1 MTYGYAIARTKKLK
15 RHNLAGSEA
24 HTARTRETPNAD
36 SSKQNIRLIGSTEQN
51 ERLEDLVLATIAQYK
66 QKRKIRTDA
75 VYCVEIL
82 LTASPQ
88 YYRPNDPTRAGY
100 YHEDKLKQWVD
111 ANLKWLQETYQ
122 DRIVRCELHLDEAT
136 PHLHAYLVPLDK
148 DGQLRCNHFF
158 DGRQKMMAFQD
169 DYHTAMQ
176 HLGLERGIKGSKAQH
191 QDIKDFYRIVEEGK
205 DLEPGKLTSEQLQ
218 AKAADRDRAIR
229 KKKEMEATAKQLV
242 KENEALEARIQQLS
256 TENQQLRSELKQ
268 LADQLRDLP
277 LEDVAWHLGLTQ
289 DTKGNLRWKGVGH
302 IINID
307 GSKWYDFSKSVNKGG
322 GGAIDLVMHVNGCN
336 FKEAIAT
343 LNDRFGESLME
354 RAVTHHAREQAA
366 EIAQT
371 EPTPQFVPPVE
382 DETNWQAVHNYL
394 TQKRGLPSKLVQHL
408 HTSGLVYADS
418 QQNAVFLMR
427 GLNGETRGAF
437 LRGTRGKDNTFIG
450 YEKGSK
456 RTDGWFHFNLGGQPN
471 GEIQRAVLCKSPIEA
486 LSLATFELEVE
497 QGMLKERT
505 MYLAVDSPRS
515 LPVDFLKTVPT
526 VEVAFDNDDAG
537 HETARNIRE
546 LLPQATLVKPKA
558 QDWNAALC
566 AIPKCQE
573 QQRHTQP
580 QRQGLEL

>member
-36 SSKQNIRLIGSTEQN
+36 PEKQNIRLIGSTEQN

-88 YYRPNDPTRAGY
+88 YYRPDDPTRAGY

-111 ANLKWLQETYQ
+111 ANLKWLQDAYQ

-205 DLEPGKLTSEQLQ
+205 DLEPGKFTSEQLQ

-256 TENQQLRSELKQ
+256 AENQQLRSELKQ

-289 DTKGNLRWKGVGH
+289 DTKGDFRWKGGGH

-307 GSKWYDFSKSVNKGG
+307 DSKWYDFSPSVNKGG
-322 GGAIDLVMHVNGCN
+322 GGAIDLVMHVMGCK

-366 EIAQT
+366 EIART

-382 DETNWQAVHNYL
+382 DETNWQAVYNYL
-394 TQKRGLPSKLVQHL
+394 TQKRGLSENLVQHL

-427 GLNGETRGAF
+427 GLDGETTGAF
-437 LRGTRGKDNTFIG
+437 LRGTRGEDNTFMG
-450 YEKGSK
+450 YATGTK
-456 RTDGWFHFNLGGQPN
+456 RTEGWFYIRWGGQPSD
-471 GEIQRAVLCKSPIEA
+471 EIQRVVLCKSPVDA
-486 LSLATFELEVE
+486 LSFAMLEVE
-497 QGMLKERT
+497 ALLEMPQQRT
-505 MYLAVDSPRS
+505 MCIAADSVRS
-515 LPVDFLKTVPT
+515 VPVEFLKNIPT
-526 VEVAFDNDDAG
+526 VVAAYDNDAAG
-537 HETARNIRE
+537 DETAQAIMELFPLSCRVRPQAKDWNQE
-546 LLPQATLVKPKA
+546 LLEELQKSK
-558 QDWNAALC
+558 QKYN
-566 AIPKCQE
+566 KQ
-573 QQRHTQP
+573 
-580 QRQGLEL
+580 LERD

>member
-24 HTARTRETPNAD
+24 HTARMRETPNAD

-88 YYRPNDPTRAGY
+88 YYRPDDPTRAGY

-111 ANLKWLQETYQ
+111 ANLKWLRETYQ

-205 DLEPGKLTSEQLQ
+205 DLEPGKLTSQQLQ

-256 TENQQLRSELKQ
+256 AENQQLRSERTQ

-307 GSKWYDFSKSVNKGG
+307 GSKWYDFSPNVNKGG
-322 GGAIDLVMHVNGCN
+322 GGAIDLVMHVMGCN
-336 FKEAIAT
+336 FKEAIAW
-343 LNDRFGESLME
+343 LNDRFGESEME
-354 RAVTHHAREQAA
+354 RAVTHHAKKQAI

-394 TQKRGLPSKLVQHL
+394 TQKRGLPSKLVQHF

-427 GLNGETRGAF
+427 GLDGETTGAF
-437 LRGTRGKDNTFIG
+437 LRGTRGEDNTFMG
-450 YEKGSK
+450 YTTGTK
-456 RTDGWFHFNLGGQPN
+456 RIEGWFYIRWGGQPTD
-471 GEIQRAVLCKSPIEA
+471 EIQRVVLCKSSIDA
-486 LSLATFELEVE
+486 LSFAMLEVQALGE
-497 QGMLKERT
+497 MPQQRT
-505 MYLAVDSPRS
+505 MYIAVDSSRS
-515 LPVDFLKTVPT
+515 LPVEFLKTIPT
-526 VEVAFDNDDAG
+526 VIAAYNRDDAG
-537 HETARNIRE
+537 NEMAQAIKP
-546 LLPQATLVKPKA
+546 LLPGATWMCPQAL
-558 QDWNAALC
+558 DWNEQLL
-566 AIPKCQE
+566 E
-573 QQRHTQP
+573 QQEERRKQE
-580 QRQGLEL
+580 RGLELD

>member
-36 SSKQNIRLIGSTEQN
+36 PEKQNIRLIGSTEQN
-51 ERLEDLVLATIAQYK
+51 ERLEDLVLAKIAQYK

-82 LTASPQ
+82 FTASPQ
-88 YYRPNDPTRAGY
+88 YYRPDDPTRAGY

-111 ANLKWLQETYQ
+111 ANLKWLQDAYQ

-205 DLEPGKLTSEQLQ
+205 DLEPGKFTSQQLQ

-256 TENQQLRSELKQ
+256 AENQQLRSELKQ

-289 DTKGNLRWKGVGH
+289 DTKGDFRWKGMGH

-307 GSKWYDFSKSVNKGG
+307 GSKWYDFSPSVNKGG
-322 GGAIDLVMHVNGCN
+322 GGAIDLVMHVIECN
-336 FKEAIAT
+336 FKEAIAW
-343 LNDRFGESLME
+343 LNDRFGESEME
-354 RAVTHHAREQAA
+354 RAVTHHAREQAG
-366 EIAQT
+366 EIART

-382 DETNWQAVHNYL
+382 DESNWQAVYNYL
-394 TQKRGLPSKLVQHL
+394 TQKRGLSENLVQHL

-427 GLNGETRGAF
+427 GLDGETTGAF
-437 LRGTRGKDNTFIG
+437 LRGTRGEDNTFMG
-450 YEKGSK
+450 YATGTK
-456 RTDGWFHFNLGGQPN
+456 RTEGWFYIRWGGQPSD
-471 GEIQRAVLCKSPIEA
+471 EIQRVVLCKSPVDA
-486 LSLATFELEVE
+486 LSFAMLEVE
-497 QGMLKERT
+497 ALGEMPQQRT
-505 MYLAVDSPRS
+505 MCMAADNVRS
-515 LPVDFLKTVPT
+515 VSVEFLKNIPT
-526 VEVAFDNDDAG
+526 VVAAYDNDAAG
-537 HETARNIRE
+537 DETAQAIME
-546 LLPQATLVKPKA
+546 LLPLSCRVRPQAK
-558 QDWNAALC
+558 DWN
-566 AIPKCQE
+566 QE
-573 QQRHTQP
+573 L
-580 QRQGLEL
+580 LEQLQKSEQKHNKQLERD

>member
-36 SSKQNIRLIGSTEQN
+36 PEKQNIRLIGSTEQN
-51 ERLEDLVLATIAQYK
+51 ERLEDLVLAKIGQYE

-88 YYRPNDPTRAGY
+88 YYRPDDPTRAGY

-111 ANLKWLQETYQ
+111 ANLKWLQDAYQ

-169 DYHTAMQ
+169 DYHTAMEL
-176 HLGLERGIKGSKAQH
+176 LGLERGIKGSKAQH

-256 TENQQLRSELKQ
+256 AENQQLRSELKQ

-307 GSKWYDFSKSVNKGG
+307 GSKWYDFSPSVNKGG

-336 FKEAIAT
+336 FKEAIAW
-343 LNDRFGESLME
+343 LSDRFGEDGAQ
-354 RAVTHHAREQAA
+354 RAAAAHARKEARA
-366 EIAQT
+366 IANEEPKPQPHI
-371 EPTPQFVPPVE
+371 PTP
-382 DETNWQAVHNYL
+382 DESKWHSCRQYL
-394 TQKRGLPSKLVQHL
+394 TQTRGIPAQIVDSLHL
-408 HTSGLVYADS
+408 SVRIYADS
-418 QQNAVFLMR
+418 RGNTVFLMR
-427 GLNGETRGAF
+427 DGEENPTGAY
-437 LRGTRGKDNTFIG
+437 LRGEGDFKGYTKGTRRSEGHFYFG
-450 YEKGSK
+450 MG
-456 RTDGWFHFNLGGQPN
+456 DGDK
-471 GEIQRAVLCKSPIEA
+471 IQQAVLCKSPIDA
-486 LSLATFELEVE
+486 LSAAALA
-497 QGMLKERT
+497 QSKLKT
-505 MYLAVDSPRS
+505 VYIAVDSVS
-515 LPVDFLKTVPT
+515 TLPKLKDFLADIPVLVAHGGDESGKELATAIQKELPHAQAKTAPL
-526 VEVAFDNDDAG
+526 DM
-537 HETARNIRE
+537 
-546 LLPQATLVKPKA
+546 
-558 QDWNAALC
+558 DWNDLLLHHLAQNRLRR
-566 AIPKCQE
+566 E
-573 QQRHTQP
+573 ESFRQQP
-580 QRQGLEL
+580 DLEL

>member
-36 SSKQNIRLIGSTEQN
+36 PEKQNIRLIGSTEQN
-51 ERLEDLVLATIAQYK
+51 EHLEDLVLAKIGQYE

-88 YYRPNDPTRAGY
+88 YYRPDDPTRAGY

-111 ANLKWLQETYQ
+111 ANLKWLQDAYQ

-218 AKAADRDRAIR
+218 AKSADRDRAIR

-256 TENQQLRSELKQ
+256 AENQQLRSERTQ

-307 GSKWYDFSKSVNKGG
+307 GSKWYDFSPSVNKGG

-336 FKEAIAT
+336 FKEAISW
-343 LNDRFGESLME
+343 LNDRFGESEME

-366 EIAQT
+366 EIART

-382 DETNWQAVHNYL
+382 DESNWQAVYNYL
-394 TQKRGLPSKLVQHL
+394 TQKRGLPENLVQHL

-427 GLNGETRGAF
+427 GLNGETTGAF
-437 LRGTRGKDNTFIG
+437 LRGTRGEDNTFIG
-450 YEKGSK
+450 YATGTK
-456 RTDGWFHFNLGGQPN
+456 RTEGWFYIRWGGQPSD
-471 GEIQRAVLCKSPIEA
+471 EIQRVVLCKSPVDA
-486 LSLATFELEVE
+486 LSFAMLEVE
-497 QGMLKERT
+497 ALGEMPQQRT
-505 MYLAVDSPRS
+505 ICMAADSVRS
-515 LPVDFLKTVPT
+515 VSVEFLKNIPT
-526 VEVAFDNDDAG
+526 VVAAYDNDAAG
-537 HETARNIRE
+537 DETAQAIME
-546 LLPQATLVKPKA
+546 LLPLSCRVRPQAK
-558 QDWNAALC
+558 DWN
-566 AIPKCQE
+566 QE
-573 QQRHTQP
+573 L
-580 QRQGLEL
+580 LEQLQKSEQKHNKQLERD

>member
-88 YYRPNDPTRAGY
+88 YYRPDDPTRAGY

-111 ANLKWLQETYQ
+111 ANLKWLRETYQ

-169 DYHTAMQ
+169 DYHTSMQ

-205 DLEPGKLTSEQLQ
+205 DLEPGKLTSQQLQ

-242 KENEALEARIQQLS
+242 KDQEALEARIQQLS
-256 TENQQLRSELKQ
+256 AENQQLRSERTQ

-289 DTKGNLRWKGVGH
+289 DTKGDLRWKGVNH

-307 GSKWYDFSKSVNKGG
+307 GSKWYDFSPSVNKGG
-322 GGAIDLVMHVNGCN
+322 GGAIDLVMHVMGCN

-354 RAVTHHAREQAA
+354 RAVTHHAKKQAI

-382 DETNWQAVHNYL
+382 DETQWQAVHNYL
-394 TQKRGLPSKLVQHL
+394 TQKRGIPSNFVEVL
-408 HTSGLVYADS
+408 HTRGLVYADS

-427 GLNGETRGAF
+427 GHDGETKGAF
-437 LRGTRGKDNTFIG
+437 LRGTRGEDNAFMG
-450 YEKGSK
+450 YARLSK
-456 RTDGWFHFNLGGQPN
+456 RADGWFYISRGGQPDD
-471 GEIQRAVLCKSPIEA
+471 EIQKVVLCKSPIDA
-486 LSLATFELEVE
+486 LSLATIE
-497 QGMLKERT
+497 GMPQQRT
-505 MYLAVDSPRS
+505 MYIAVDSALS
-515 LPVDFLKTVPT
+515 LPVEFLRDIPQVI
-526 VEVAFDNDDAG
+526 AAYDNDATGD
-537 HETARNIRE
+537 ETARAIKQ
-546 LLPQATLVKPKA
+546 LLPQAIRVRPQA
-558 QDWNAALC
+558 IDWNKEL
-566 AIPKCQE
+566 I
-573 QQRHTQP
+573 QRW
-580 QRQGLEL
+580 RQSEEKRSSRGFER